1 MFYYFWKIELANFEL
16 FSSTPKE
23 FSVYVASRLNAR
35 VWTEIAKL
43 VAEDVRV
50 LQPFILNT
58 TDNNEFN
65 KYIKV
70 EIHSHYGKEH
80 YCPIS
85 VFRAYGLSEI
95 EV

>member
-1 MFYYFWKIELANFEL
+1 
-16 FSSTPKE
+16 
-23 FSVYVASRLNAR
+23 
-35 VWTEIAKL
+35 VWTPIAKL

-50 LQPFILNT
+50 LQTFNLNT
-58 TDNNEFN
+58 TDDIEFN

-85 VFRAYGLSEI
+85 VFHAYGLSEI

>member
-1 MFYYFWKIELANFEL
+1 MFSQIELANYEL

-23 FSVYVASRLNAR
+23 FSVYVTSRLNSR
-35 VWTEIAKL
+35 VWTPIASII
-43 VAEDVRV
+43 AEDVRI
-50 LQPFILNT
+50 LQGFNVNT
-58 TDNNEFN
+58 TGENEFN

-95 EV
+95 EVKLT